1 MCNGANSASDVEED
15 LRARRII
22 ELTRP
27 VQILGRCRR
36 WTGQSHGASCKA
48 FPLFLRRV
56 LSRSK
61 CRVLDWCC
69 RPEVG
74 PIPRTHQGGSLEFPP
89 FSLRQ
94 PGICE
99 SVSVESFR
107 RLALDGVRFAGAPGG
122 PFDVEIPR
130 VLVDLH
136 LPIADLVLGRLT
148 PARFVGR
155 VRLLQP
161 AVHWNV
167 QAGQGPLGGMDIE
180 AFIDLMASNPVLGE
194 LDCLLEVSD
203 GQFTV
208 LAQPAVSENVTLDE
222 VSASASLDRGK
233 RVSFGLTARWRENE
247 SSQLSMTGHLNAEAR
262 KYDMAISAEDIGLVD
277 AVPLVYRQLQ
287 RLSAVHVLDGVVD
300 LTLSLKGGTAT
311 GDLQSQGFSAVLT
324 AEGLQVEVKGLYGS
338 DSIPIGLGGL
348 SVTAAVS
355 HESGAVK
362 ARGTASVASL
372 SVGGVKSDDVVCDFE
387 YAGGVLQVSEI
398 GVLDGR

>member
-1 MCNGANSASDVEED
+1 MSSLHSA
-15 LRARRII
+15 
-22 ELTRP
+22 
-27 VQILGRCRR
+27 
-36 WTGQSHGASCKA
+36 
-48 FPLFLRRV
+48 F
-56 LSRSK
+56 
-61 CRVLDWCC
+61 
-69 RPEVG
+69 
-74 PIPRTHQGGSLEFPP
+74 GSQV
-89 FSLRQ
+89 SV
-94 PGICE
+94 E

-387 YAGGVLQVSEI
+387 YAGGVLQVCEI
-398 GVLDGR
+398 GGSLMGGELVGYLSLSLSEEGCMRSRPGRLRG